1 MTFTP
6 DVNNPPPGYAEAT
19 GPGYAPPARAAG
31 PKVAVNWVGILMALG
46 ALVAVVG
53 TFLPFSK
60 FVVFQ
65 DGSTV
70 GSTSFTG
77 LGSMSKTGN
86 GGLTGVSAANGGKV
100 ILVLGVLLLIAAA
113 LILARKGRLWVG
125 IVSLVL
131 SAFALI
137 MCVAGLSAAKNDGKT
152 LNASAP
158 DGLTVHGLTKMGVD
172 VCLIAAVILV
182 VASVLALVLRRRAT
196 V

>member
-1 MTFTP
+1 M
-6 DVNNPPPGYAEAT
+6 
-19 GPGYAPPARAAG
+19 
-31 PKVAVNWVGILMALG
+31 LALG
-46 ALVAVVG
+46 ALVAVIG

-70 GSTSFTG
+70 GSTAFTG

-86 GGLTGVSAANGGKV
+86 GGLTGVSAASGGKV

-113 LILARKGRLWVG
+113 LILAKKGRLWVG
-125 IVSLVL
+125 IVSVVL
-131 SAFALI
+131 STVLLI
-137 MCVAGLSAAKNDGKT
+137 ICVAGLSAAKNDGKT

-158 DGLTVHGLTKMGVD
+158 DGITVHGLTKMGVD
-172 VCLIAAVILV
+172 ICLVGAVILV
-182 VASVLALVLRRRAT
+182 VAAVLALVLRRRNA